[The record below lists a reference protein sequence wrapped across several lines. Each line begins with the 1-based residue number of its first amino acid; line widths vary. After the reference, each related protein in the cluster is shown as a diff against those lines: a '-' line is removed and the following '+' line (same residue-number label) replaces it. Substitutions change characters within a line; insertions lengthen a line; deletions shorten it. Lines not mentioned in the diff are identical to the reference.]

1 MFENEEVE
9 IEKVPTPA
17 AFLTLVKQI
26 NAIAYEKEAVLQCE
40 ESGAKVANL
49 QGFLAGVRN
58 YKKVMHDNGYE
69 FDIKY
74 EGTTERGV
82 SFFDD
87 DGCVLELAELRVI
100 KSDIDEFTETQT
112 FAHFKDKWQQ
122 AVDTK
127 KDWLFYTSE
136 KGRDLHFCKGW
147 YEAMKTIDDI
157 IERLGR
163 ELEAAEKDA
172 ANSLPFDEIGQ

>member
-1 MFENEEVE
+1 MFDNELE
-9 IEKVPTPA
+9 IEKVPTPQ
-17 AFLTLVKQI
+17 AFLTLVKQL
-26 NAIAYEKEAVLQCE
+26 NAIAYEKEAILQRE

-82 SFFDD
+82 SFFDN
-87 DGCVLELAELRVI
+87 DGCVLELSELRII
-100 KSDIDEFTETQT
+100 KNDIEAFTETRT
-112 FAHFKDKWQQ
+112 FERFKEKWQA
-122 AVDTK
+122 AVETK

>member
-17 AFLTLVKQI
+17 AFLTLVKQL

-87 DGCVLELAELRVI
+87 DGCVLELAELIVI

-122 AVDTK
+122 AVETK
-127 KDWLFYTSE
+127 KRLVI
-136 KGRDLHFCKGW
+136 LHQRKRTRPAFLQG
-147 YEAMKTIDDI
+147 
-157 IERLGR
+157 LV
-163 ELEAAEKDA
+163 
-172 ANSLPFDEIGQ
+172 